1 MSGVRHS
8 GVKSALQ
15 IILYLP
21 AILALVALAVTA
33 MRWALADVYATQV
46 RHHLDTVNDDSSNK
60 NAGQWRLARQHLDRS
75 LELRPAYAR
84 YFEQA
89 EIFYQIL
96 DTLESEGNP
105 LIQELAWKNNAPE
118 ALEYARRSLRLTPS
132 WPYLWKQLALSKLAL
147 KQFDDE
153 LTGAFERA
161 VHLGPWERDVQYDVA
176 VLGLDD
182 WPSLKEETRLHV
194 VKAMEQSLKM
204 DQIRP
209 DKFFDIK
216 QVCEQLGKDTF
227 STQLL
232 SLCPANG
239 N

>member
-1 MSGVRHS
+1 MSRTRHS
-8 GVKSALQ
+8 GVKPGLQ

-21 AILALVALAVTA
+21 AILALAVLAITA

-60 NAGQWRLARQHLDRS
+60 NAGQWRLARQHLDRT

-105 LIQELAWKNNAPE
+105 LIQELAWKNNASE
-118 ALEYARRSLRLTPS
+118 ALEYARRGLRLTPS

-147 KQFDDE
+147 KQFDDQ

-182 WPSLKEETRLHV
+182 WPSLKEEPRLQV
-194 VKAMEQSLKM
+194 VKAMKQSLAM

-216 QVCEQLGKDTF
+216 QVCEQFGKDTF

-239 N
+239 K